1 MNKTL
6 VSLSL
11 AALFSTSSQALSL
24 YADEKTAINL
34 DAEFRLLAVVQ
45 EEEIGGLPAEQSFTK
60 DDESR
65 LTVSFEHS
73 GDIASVVGTIQIRF
87 SEEGNEDG
95 DDDKNNTFTKLLFAG
110 LKTDN
115 GTLLGGRQYTF
126 VDEAELQDVSY
137 NFGDQIAMGSDY
149 DSSAVKY
156 TYSADNYAVGFLFT
170 IPTEGLD
177 NSGETVQA
185 MIKTKFPNGDF
196 KVIIGQDDDGPF
208 KGIYFNADMG
218 YTIDQFYLGG
228 AINYI
233 DLKGTDTVLGYGVGA
248 KYATGDAGFYAGYEG
263 TDMDSNPY
271 TWYLGSDYN
280 IAQLSVI
287 FAEFGEHS
295 GGDGMSFEV
304 GLRAQF

>member
-11 AALFSTSSQALSL
+11 AALFSTSSQALNL
-24 YADEKTAINL
+24 YTDEKTAINL
-34 DAEFRLLAVVQ
+34 DAELRLLAVAQ
-45 EEEIGGLPAEQSFTK
+45 EDEIGGLPAEQFFTK

-65 LTVSFEHS
+65 LTASFEHS
-73 GDIASVVGTIQIRF
+73 GDVANIVGTIQIRF
-87 SEEGNEDG
+87 AEEDG
-95 DDDKNNTFTKLLFAG
+95 DKNNTFTKLLFAG

-126 VDEAELQDVSY
+126 VDDAGLQDVSY

-156 TYSADNYAVGFLFT
+156 SYSADNYAVGFLFT

-218 YTIDQFYLGG
+218 YTIEQLYLGA

-233 DLKGTDTVLGYGVGA
+233 DLKGPDTVLGYGVGA
-248 KYATGDAGFYAGYEG
+248 KYAVGDAGFYAGYEG
-263 TDMDSNPY
+263 TDQDSNPY

-295 GGDGMSFEV
+295 GGDGMSLEV
-304 GLRAQF
+304 GLRTQF